1 MIKRTFD
8 FVLAALG
15 LAISAPLWA
24 LFAIGVKLED
34 GGPVFYRQMRAG
46 QNGRVFPVLKFRT
59 LHQDADKT
67 VRPWIAPGEE
77 WVTHVGVFLRRTAM
91 DELPQI
97 LNILKG
103 DMSFVGPRAMPVSEF
118 ETFKEKIPGLSRRL
132 EARPGLT
139 GIAQVYG
146 KATRNIRAKLR
157 YDLLYVGRQSFLLDL
172 KLILLSVLITLRGSW
187 EQPKRRHA
195 KDQRKRTPAEGG
207 VVLPD

>member
-1 MIKRTFD
+1 MKRGFD
-8 FVLAALG
+8 FTLAALG
-15 LAISAPLWA
+15 LAMSAPLWA
-24 LFAIGVKLED
+24 LIAIAVRLED
-34 GGPVFYRQMRAG
+34 GGPVFYRQMRVG
-46 QNGRVFPVLKFRT
+46 QKGRVFPVLKFRT
-59 LHQDADKT
+59 LRQDADKT
-67 VRPWIAPGEE
+67 VRPWMAPGEE
-77 WVTHVGVFLRRTAM
+77 WVTRVGVFLRRTAM

-97 LNILKG
+97 LNILRG

-118 ETFKEKIPGLSRRL
+118 ETFKEEIPGLSRRL

-157 YDLLYVGRQSFLLDL
+157 YDLLYVGKQSFLLDIQ
-172 KLILLSVLITLRGSW
+172 LILLSVLITLRGRW

-195 KDQRKRTPAEGG
+195 KAHGKRTPAEGR